1 MDSSADAY
9 KSYAPGSQDLV
20 NRLVE
25 EHRGWAASIARS
37 VARAWNLDW
46 ELDGL
51 DGGANEALLFCARRY
66 DPAMGVPFR
75 AYARRRIHES
85 STEEARKSKSW
96 QRGVGANTQE
106 EQDAREISARLFDV
120 FPELRTGELP
130 LTDGGGGDD
139 TVRSSVRQ
147 LLASATMIA
156 ALQELTGGGPEAAVD
171 YKRMVQLVAE
181 LEPVHQSIIWGIYY
195 QGMSMRSIATDWGID
210 ELNVIREHQL
220 ILQYV
225 FTRISDPKRQVQK
238 LKVRPGLRTVAQ
250 TLKKKKEPPPFSR
263 FAVEEIAGVIALL
276 ALTIGVRII

>member
-9 KSYAPGSQDLV
+9 KSYSPGSQELV
-20 NRLVE
+20 DRLVG
-25 EHRGWAASIARS
+25 EHAGWAASIARS

-51 DGGANEALLFCARRY
+51 DGGAYEALVFCSRRY

-75 AYARRRIHES
+75 GYARRRIHES

-120 FPELRTGELP
+120 FPELRTGEMP
-130 LTDGGGGDD
+130 LADSGSGEDG
-139 TVRSSVRQ
+139 VRSSVRQ

-156 ALQELTGGGPEAAVD
+156 ALQELNGGGPENAVD

-195 QGMSMRSIATDWGID
+195 QGLSMRSLAGEWKID

-220 ILQYV
+220 ILQFI
-225 FTRISDPKRQVQK
+225 FTRISDPKRQIPK

-250 TLKKKKEPPPFSR
+250 TLKRKKEPPPFAR
-263 FAVEEIAGVIALL
+263 FSVAQIGVAVALL
-276 ALTIGVRII
+276 ATTIGVRLI